1 MKRAI
6 LISLLAQFLLPIN
19 SLSQETQR
27 SAQTNLPDAPNR
39 TTEVLADPGQHAVDP
54 PGASAIEPMAQQN
67 RMQGKTFTAADK
79 ARYYFTETYF
89 NPALIT
95 APTFRAGIRMAR
107 PPQNGAYQYPSDWRQ
122 GAEGF
127 GRNYGDAMA
136 QRLSTHTA
144 RFLTG
149 VIMRE
154 DPRYIPSTRRNVF
167 ARGLHA
173 LSFTLVDHSDS
184 GHSMP
189 AISNFVGAAAGG
201 FVGNAYLPAGFNN
214 VSQGGRRAA
223 IEFGA
228 SGAGNLFREFAP
240 QIPQPLRSLFM
251 WIGR

>member
-1 MKRAI
+1 
-6 LISLLAQFLLPIN
+6 
-19 SLSQETQR
+19 
-27 SAQTNLPDAPNR
+27 
-39 TTEVLADPGQHAVDP
+39 
-54 PGASAIEPMAQQN
+54 
-67 RMQGKTFTAADK
+67 
-79 ARYYFTETYF
+79 
-89 NPALIT
+89 
-95 APTFRAGIRMAR
+95 MAR
-107 PPQNGAYQYPSDWRQ
+107 PPQNGAYRYPNDWRQ

-127 GRNYGDAMA
+127 GRNYGDAFA

-149 VIMRE
+149 VVTRE
-154 DPRYIPSTRRNVF
+154 DPQYIPSTRHNVL
-167 ARGLHA
+167 ARSFHA

-184 GHSMP
+184 GHRMP

-228 SGAGNLFREFAP
+228 QGGGNLFREFAP
-240 QIPQPLRSLFM
+240 QIPQPLRSLVM